1 MSFPTMAG
9 RALAATALLAIC
21 LMSCAA
27 ARSTVVLDRQ
37 GGTLHFSDMPAPEPQ
52 ITRRLAR
59 AQRWRGSR
67 FLGWLPGG
75 GMLIDVH
82 DRGRHMLGRIT
93 SPGSMPATLAAP
105 PGRIPWAIAPRV
117 GTRLLYAQR
126 STRGTEWY
134 VIGPHAAAHTLVSG
148 QPVIGLPVW
157 STHGRRIAF
166 LGATPDGDREA
177 VYVTDAVP
185 AGLARLVV
193 GGLAGRW
200 RLLDWSRGGRHVLL
214 KNDVGPDDE
223 SLYLGRIA
231 DGQLRRL
238 PIPAARI
245 RSARFAPGG
254 AAIDFVSNQDGRY
267 ERLLQLDDASGRVR
281 ALSARAS
288 WSVGPFAASPN
299 GHYIAYTLDD
309 DGHSILHVVNR
320 RLQLDVAVPWR
331 QHDGVI
337 DNLQFD
343 SGHRLG
349 FTFES
354 GWQPPEAYVYD
365 VRRGLIR
372 RWTRGTPGSRATA
385 APVAGRLIHYPTWDR
400 VDGHWRMLSAYVYL
414 PPGPGPA
421 PVLIV
426 LHAGAAGQFRPRWRP
441 FLQFVTNDL
450 GYAVI
455 APNVRGSSGYG
466 RAFRALADGTHR
478 TDALRDIG
486 ALMVWIGLQP
496 GFDVRR
502 IAVMGRGYGG
512 WLAVNAL
519 ALFDGHLLGAID
531 IDGIANLADYVA
543 HGPKSQRQ
551 FRAAR
556 FGDPQDPQ
564 TAEFLRRISP
574 IGNVRR
580 IVRPV
585 LIVQGLAGGG
595 ARAADA
601 RQLAYLLRF
610 YGDRVEL
617 LTAANASS
625 DFTPRADRLAYRA
638 AIAQFLLALKSQTAK

>member
-1 MSFPTMAG
+1 MAG
-9 RALAATALLAIC
+9 RALAATALLATC
-21 LMSCAA
+21 LLPCAA
-27 ARSTVVLDRQ
+27 AARPALVLQRDT
-37 GGTLHFSDMPAPEPQ
+37 GALHFSDMPAPRPQ
-52 ITRRLAR
+52 IIRRLVR
-59 AQRWRGSR
+59 AEQWRGSR
-67 FLGWLPGG
+67 FLGWLPDGA
-75 GMLIDVH
+75 MLLAVR
-82 DRGRHMLGRIT
+82 DRGRHTLRQLT
-93 SPGSMPATLAAP
+93 SVDGKPAVLAAP
-105 PGRIPWAIAPRV
+105 ASRVPWAVAPRV

-126 STRGTEWY
+126 SKLGTEWY
-134 VIGPHAAAHTLVSG
+134 VLGRHAAVHSLVSG

-157 STHGRRIAF
+157 SAGGRRIAF
-166 LGATPDGDREA
+166 LGATPDGNREA
-177 VYVTDAVP
+177 VYVTDA
-185 AGLARLVV
+185 AGARLARLVV

-200 RLLDWSRGGRHVLL
+200 RLLDWSRSGRHVLL
-214 KNDVGPDDE
+214 KDDGGPDDE

-231 DGQLRRL
+231 DGELRRL
-238 PIPAARI
+238 PVPAARI
-245 RSARFAPGG
+245 VAARFAPGG
-254 AAIDFVSNQDGRY
+254 AAIDFVSNQGGQY
-267 ERLLQLDDASGRVR
+267 ERLLQLDETSGRVR
-281 ALSARAS
+281 ALSARAP
-288 WSVGPFAASPN
+288 WDVEQFAASPN
-299 GHYIAYTLDD
+299 GRYVAYTLDD
-309 DGHSILHVVNR
+309 DGRSLLYVLNR
-320 RLQLDVAVPWR
+320 RLQLDLAVPWL
-331 QHDGVI
+331 HDGVI
-337 DNLQFD
+337 GDLQFD

-365 VRRGLIR
+365 VRSGLVR
-372 RWTRGTPGSRATA
+372 RWTRGSPGIFATA
-385 APVAGRLIHYPTWDR
+385 APTKDRLIHYPTWDR

-466 RAFRALADGTHR
+466 QDFRALADGAQR

-496 GFDVRR
+496 GFNVHR
-502 IAVMGRGYGG
+502 IAVMGCGYGG

-519 ALFDGHLLGAID
+519 ALFDRHLLGAID
-531 IDGIANLADYVA
+531 VDGIANLADYVA
-543 HGPKSQRQ
+543 HGPKFQRQ

-556 FGDPQDPQ
+556 FGNPQDPEI
-564 TAEFLRRISP
+564 AEFLRRISP

-580 IVRPV
+580 IVQPI
-585 LIVQGLAGGG
+585 LIVQGLAGRG

-617 LTAANASS
+617 LSAANASS
-625 DFTPRADRLAYRA
+625 HFTPRADRRAYRA
-638 AIAQFLLALKSQTAK
+638 AIAQFLLTLKSKTAK